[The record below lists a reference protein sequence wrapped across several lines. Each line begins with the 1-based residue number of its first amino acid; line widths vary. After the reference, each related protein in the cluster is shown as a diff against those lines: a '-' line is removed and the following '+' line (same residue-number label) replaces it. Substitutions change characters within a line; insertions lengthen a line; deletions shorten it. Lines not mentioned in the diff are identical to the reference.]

1 MFDPRAQSNNGE
13 NGLRRLVLLRL
24 VVSTAVVG
32 AAIMLLQIENRAQS
46 MAALYGL
53 LGVMYLSTGSA
64 FLAWRRGVEERL
76 LVRLLVAIDMAVLTM
91 IVHFSGGLQSY
102 FAILYVLPVI
112 VAGENYQVAGGL
124 TASLAATWIY
134 IIYAIL
140 ETGGAVRPPGGG
152 WWAGPSPGIPGMIL
166 RGYLHIAVFIL
177 TGLASGYV
185 SRRMQRKHAE
195 VVVKDFELRQMR
207 LDTDSIIR
215 SMSSGLIVAGAGG
228 AVLTCNPAAMTILG
242 IPEGSLAPGRTVAQ
256 LLPHMPQLAEELSAA
271 SRTGNPL
278 RRHEIEILRSDGT
291 PVPIGISVSLL
302 REEEGTIKGVIAIFQ
317 DLTEVREM
325 RERIR
330 FADRM
335 AAVGELS
342 AAIAHEVRAPLAS
355 ICGSI
360 EMLRG
365 ELEDLSGDNA
375 ELMDLILRES
385 DRLDRIIT
393 DFLEF
398 ARMRRPALAPTDVG
412 KCVEDTVLLL
422 RNVPGRSRR
431 ITVTAS
437 AEPGQEKILA
447 DEEQLR
453 QVLLNLGI
461 NACEAVGAKG
471 TLAIT
476 SLSSTMRLR
485 ESGLE
490 VECVEV
496 RFRNDGPVIPPDV
509 LPHVFEPFFTTK
521 EGGTGLG
528 LAIAARIVE
537 SHGGLI
543 RATSLPGNGT
553 EFTVVLPVCGRP
565 PEESG
570 EEDDVC
576 EEAEIREQVI
586 DEEEEEEVIETPLTG
601 V

>member
-32 AAIMLLQIENRAQS
+32 AAITLLQIENRAQS
-46 MAALYGL
+46 MAVLYGL
-53 LGVMYLSTGSA
+53 LGVMYISTGSA
-64 FLAWRRGVEERL
+64 FIAWMRGADDRL

-112 VAGENYQVAGGL
+112 VAGEYFQVAGGL
-124 TASLAATWIY
+124 AASLAATWIY

-140 ETGGAVRPPGGG
+140 ETGGAVRPPAGG
-152 WWAGPSPGIPGMIL
+152 WGTGAETGIPSVIL
-166 RGYLHIAVFIL
+166 RGYLHIAVFIF

-195 VVVKDFELRQMR
+195 IAVKDSELRQMR
-207 LDTDSIIR
+207 LDTDSILR
-215 SMSSGLIVAGAGG
+215 NMSSGLIVTGAGG
-228 AVLTCNPAAMTILG
+228 AVLTCNPAALSILG
-242 IPEGSLAPGRTVAQ
+242 IPEGSLTPGRTVDQ
-256 LLPHMPQLAEELSAA
+256 LLPHMPQLAAELTAVAKSG
-271 SRTGNPL
+271 TQL
-278 RRHEIEILRSDGT
+278 RRHEVELTRFDGT
-291 PVPIGISVSLL
+291 VVPIGISISLL
-302 REEEGTIKGVIAIFQ
+302 REETGKVKGVIAIFQ
-317 DLTEVREM
+317 DLTEVQKM

-365 ELEDLSGDNA
+365 EIEDLSGDNA

-398 ARMRRPALAPTDVG
+398 ARMRRPALAPTDIG
-412 KCVEDTVLLL
+412 KCIEDTATLL
-422 RNVPGRSRR
+422 RHSPDISRR
-431 ITVTAS
+431 ISVEIEI
-437 AEPGQEKILA
+437 EPEQEKILA
-447 DEEQLR
+447 DEEQVR
-453 QVLLNLGI
+453 QILLNLGL
-461 NACEAVGAKG
+461 NACEAVGGKG
-471 TLAIT
+471 TLTI
-476 SLSSTMRLR
+476 SSSSAMRQLGELR
-485 ESGLE
+485 PEE
-490 VECVEV
+490 ECVEV
-496 RFRNDGPVIPPDV
+496 RFHNDGPPIPADVI
-509 LPHVFEPFFTTK
+509 PHVFEPFFTTK

-537 SHGGLI
+537 SHGGSI
-543 RATSLPGNGT
+543 RVSSGAEQGT
-553 EFTVVLPVCGRP
+553 AFTIVLPVCCRAADDEGEGP
-565 PEESG
+565 GYG
-570 EEDDVC
+570 EE
-576 EEAEIREQVI
+576 EIY
-586 DEEEEEEVIETPLTG
+586 DEEEVNDTPLVG